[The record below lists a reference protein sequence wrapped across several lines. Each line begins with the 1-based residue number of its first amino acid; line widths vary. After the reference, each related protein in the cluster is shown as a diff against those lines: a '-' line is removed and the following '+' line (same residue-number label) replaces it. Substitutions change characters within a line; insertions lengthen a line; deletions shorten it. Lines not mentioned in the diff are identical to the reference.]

1 MKKAKSMKRAFVFV
15 SPLIL
20 LMLLFFVKA
29 INNPPNKVDFLFHR
43 GELEHIVYAVKQSG
57 LEVGEKNSWNLLYWD
72 GLKPLSRMP
81 IKNESDAL
89 DWDVYAKRVN
99 DGYMITIVTKVKPC
113 GFDPLSYGCDMEY
126 GYVYFDYFPEVMKG
140 VRVDVPGPL
149 QLKSDRINA
158 HWWGVSS
165 TG

>member
-1 MKKAKSMKRAFVFV
+1 MKKSKSTKRAFVLV

-20 LMLLFFVKA
+20 LILLFFVKA
-29 INNPPNKVDFLFHR
+29 INNPPSKVDFLLHR
-43 GELEHIVYAVKQSG
+43 GELEHIVYAVKHSG
-57 LEVGEKNSWNLLYWD
+57 LKVGKKNSWNLLYWD

-89 DWDVYAKRVN
+89 NRDVYANRVN
-99 DGYMITIVTKVKPC
+99 DGYMIAIVAKVKPC
-113 GFDPLSYGCDMEY
+113 GSDPLSYGCDMEH
-126 GYVYFDYFPEVMKG
+126 GYVCFGYLPEVMKG

-149 QLKSDRINA
+149 QLKRDRINA
-158 HWWGVSS
+158 HWWGASS